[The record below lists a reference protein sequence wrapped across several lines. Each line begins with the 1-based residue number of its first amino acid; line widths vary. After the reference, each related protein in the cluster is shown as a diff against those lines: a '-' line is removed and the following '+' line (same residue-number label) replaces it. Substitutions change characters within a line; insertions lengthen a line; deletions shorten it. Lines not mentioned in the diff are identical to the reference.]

1 MKPLSCSSVAQPA
14 KSVTKTS
21 QKSLRG
27 RINRGEVQGL
37 FRDEPAGNVD
47 HRSIQCAKRG
57 TAEQRHRAEKIGAK
71 YFDRAR
77 HTFFSGCRESVAV
90 SATDR
95 LHDVAAAADSAIHQ
109 HFSAIANGA
118 HHLWQHLNRRRNPV
132 KLASAV
138 VRYD

>member
-90 SATDR
+90 SATDQHRARAETDR
-95 LHDVAAAADSAIHQ
+95 LHEVAAEAASTTHKP
-109 HFSAIANGA
+109 FSAIANGA
-118 HHLWQHLNRRRNPV
+118 HLLEQHLHRQLNPV
-132 KLASAV
+132 K
-138 VRYD
+138 